1 MICIKCFHEKTHVT
15 NSRQNKKYPT
25 TWRRHICDQ
34 CGYSFTTY
42 EKPAISLVVISQDG
56 KKNNFSIGKLILSI
70 ARSFNHNKK
79 LAGSYSYDLA
89 NTIQDKLIHLHN
101 KPAISS
107 QHIAEITHST
117 LQNFDQIAAL
127 QYAAQH
133 NLIISQRKRRRGRP
147 SFSYSSEHDSD
158 HSSLQ

>member
-1 MICIKCFHEKTHVT
+1 MICIKCFHGKTHVT
-15 NSRQNKKYPT
+15 NSRQNKRYPT
-25 TWRRHICDQ
+25 TWRRHMCDQ

-42 EKPAISLVVISQDG
+42 EKPVISLVVISQDG
-56 KKNNFSIGKLILSI
+56 EKNNFSIGKLILSI
-70 ARSFNHNKK
+70 ARSFNHNEK

-89 NTIQDKLIHLHN
+89 NTIQDKLIHLQN

-107 QHIAEITHST
+107 QYIAEIVHST

-133 NLIISQRKRRRGRP
+133 NLIVSQRKRYRGRP
-147 SFSYSSEHDSD
+147 SFSYSEHDSD

>member
-42 EKPAISLVVISQDG
+42 EKPVIDLIVISQNG
-56 KKNNFSIGKLILSI
+56 KKNNFSIGKLMLSI
-70 ARSFNHNKK
+70 ARSFNHDDR
-79 LAGSYSYDLA
+79 LAASYSYDLA
-89 NTIQDKLIHLHN
+89 NTIQDKLTLLQNEHT
-101 KPAISS
+101 ISP
-107 QHIAEITHST
+107 QYIAKITYSI

-133 NLIISQRKRRRGRP
+133 NLITPQRKKRRGRP
-147 SFSYSSEHDSD
+147 SFSCSEHDSD
-158 HSSLQ
+158 HSSPL

>member
-1 MICIKCFHEKTHVT
+1 MICIKCFHGKTHVA
-15 NSRQNKKYPT
+15 NSRQNKKYPI

-42 EKPAISLVVISQDG
+42 EKPAISLVVTSQDG
-56 KKNNFSIGKLILSI
+56 KEDNFSIGKLMLSI
-70 ARSFNHNKK
+70 ARSFNHNEK

-89 NTIQDKLIHLHN
+89 NTIQDKLILLQN
-101 KPAISS
+101 KPTISS
-107 QHIAEITHST
+107 QHI
-117 LQNFDQIAAL
+117 DQIAAL

-133 NLIISQRKRRRGRP
+133 DLIIPQRKRRRGRP
-147 SFSYSSEHDSD
+147 SFSYSEHDSD

>member
-1 MICIKCFHEKTHVT
+1 M
-15 NSRQNKKYPT
+15 
-25 TWRRHICDQ
+25 CDQ

-42 EKPAISLVVISQDG
+42 EKPVISLVVTSQDG
-56 KKNNFSIGKLILSI
+56 EKNNFSIGKLILSI
-70 ARSFNHNKK
+70 ARSFNHNEK
-79 LAGSYSYDLA
+79 LASSYSYDLA
-89 NTIQDKLIHLHN
+89 NTIQDKLILQN

-107 QHIAEITHST
+107 QHIAEITHSI

-133 NLIISQRKRRRGRP
+133 NLIVSQRKRYRGRP
-147 SFSYSSEHDSD
+147 SFSYSEHDSD

>member
-70 ARSFNHNKK
+70 ARSFNHDDR
-79 LAGSYSYDLA
+79 LAASYSYDLA
-89 NTIQDKLIHLHN
+89 NTIQDKLTLLQNEHT
-101 KPAISS
+101 ISP
-107 QHIAEITHST
+107 QYIAKITYSI

-133 NLIISQRKRRRGRP
+133 NLITPQRKKRRGRP
-147 SFSYSSEHDSD
+147 SFSCSEHDSD
-158 HSSLQ
+158 HSSPL